1 MPQQRRLDPGIG
13 LDGRIEIGSGL
24 IDSRPNVGVEGADL
38 PGHCLCFDRGLYRT
52 AIGVAQHHDR
62 LGAEHRSAIFQ
73 TGDDRRGCDIAGHP
87 RDKDVSETLVEDQ
100 LDGHPRIRA
109 RQDGGEGLLLFDSL
123 GPQNVEVFGE

>member
-1 MPQQRRLDPGIG
+1 MADVEEVRERVVRTDGIDEVSLQTLGDQDRRGHVALSQASQS
-13 LDGRIEIGSGL
+13 GSGQAL
-24 IDSRPNVGVEGADL
+24 ARRP
-38 PGHCLCFDRGLYRT
+38 RGPLGGQR
-52 AIGVAQHHDR
+52 HE

-109 RQDGGEGLLLFDSL
+109 RQDGGEGLLLLPAFSS
-123 GPQNVEVFGE
+123 VR